1 MIELGRIHM
10 EDCNSPGKAF
20 YQLYLYEDEK
30 GGYLI
35 EKRSGARGKVLDR
48 RVWERSSREEAEMMF
63 CSIVMKKTD
72 PARKSPRHYRLVQ
85 DVFNLGAAV

>member
-35 EKRSGARGKVLDR
+35 EKRSGAKGRSLTAGSGRGPPGR
-48 RVWERSSREEAEMMF
+48 RP
-63 CSIVMKKTD
+63 K
-72 PARKSPRHYRLVQ
+72 
-85 DVFNLGAAV
+85 